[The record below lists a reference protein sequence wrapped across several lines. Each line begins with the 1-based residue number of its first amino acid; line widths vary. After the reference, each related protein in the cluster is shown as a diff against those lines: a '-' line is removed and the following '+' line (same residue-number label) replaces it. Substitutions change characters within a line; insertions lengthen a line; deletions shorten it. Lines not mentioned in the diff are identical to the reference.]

1 MPMTAIN
8 AVTDLSHDGEVAV
21 LTLNSPPV
29 NALSLTVRE
38 GLYAGLQQALASQ
51 ARAVLLIC
59 EGATFIAGADISNLA
74 DMLKDPS
81 VEAIQTLMDSADR
94 PIVAAIHGTALGGG
108 LEVALCADFRV
119 AVASARLGLPE
130 VNLGLLPG
138 AGGTQRLPRVVG
150 PQKAL
155 EMITSGKPVRAPEA
169 LELGLVDELAPEGQ
183 LRAHAVDFAR
193 RVVAEGRPRV
203 RLRDRD
209 DKVAP
214 FRGKPELF
222 DAFREQAAKGF
233 RGQVAP
239 AWIIECVAAAV
250 EKPFDEGLALEK
262 QRFFEAAMSPQSAAR
277 RYYFFAERNAQKVP
291 DAPADTAAREVR
303 RVGVIGAGTMGGGIA
318 MNFANIGLPVTII
331 EMKPEALE
339 HGLAVIR
346 GNYERSRGAK
356 PEETETRM
364 GLLKGSLDMAD
375 LAGCDLV
382 IEAVFENLEV
392 KKQVFKKLDQA
403 CKPGAILASNTS
415 FLNLDEIA
423 SATGR
428 PQDVIG
434 LHFFSPAQVMPL
446 LEIVRGAK
454 TSPQA
459 LATALEVGKRIRK
472 TTVVSRVGPGFIANR
487 VAGARLA
494 EIDRFLLEGLSPA
507 RVDRVIYEFGFPMGP
522 FAMLDLVGLD
532 VIADPPGHQTIR
544 GRMVEAGRRGQ
555 KGGGGFYDYD
565 AKRNPQP
572 SPAADQILA
581 DYRAASGATIK
592 EVSDEEIL
600 ERSLYLEVNEG
611 AKVLEEGIAIRASDI
626 DVALVNGYG
635 WPVDRGGPM
644 YYADQIGLDKVVAK
658 LKEFDLKYGPQYR
671 PAPRLER
678 LAAEGQTLTGKP

>member
-1 MPMTAIN
+1 MTAIN

-277 RYYFFAERNAQKVP
+277 RYYFFA
-291 DAPADTAAREVR
+291 
-303 RVGVIGAGTMGGGIA
+303 
-318 MNFANIGLPVTII
+318 
-331 EMKPEALE
+331 
-339 HGLAVIR
+339 
-346 GNYERSRGAK
+346 
-356 PEETETRM
+356 
-364 GLLKGSLDMAD
+364 
-375 LAGCDLV
+375 
-382 IEAVFENLEV
+382 
-392 KKQVFKKLDQA
+392 
-403 CKPGAILASNTS
+403 
-415 FLNLDEIA
+415 
-423 SATGR
+423 
-428 PQDVIG
+428 
-434 LHFFSPAQVMPL
+434 
-446 LEIVRGAK
+446 
-454 TSPQA
+454 
-459 LATALEVGKRIRK
+459 
-472 TTVVSRVGPGFIANR
+472 
-487 VAGARLA
+487 
-494 EIDRFLLEGLSPA
+494 
-507 RVDRVIYEFGFPMGP
+507 
-522 FAMLDLVGLD
+522 
-532 VIADPPGHQTIR
+532 
-544 GRMVEAGRRGQ
+544 
-555 KGGGGFYDYD
+555 
-565 AKRNPQP
+565 
-572 SPAADQILA
+572 
-581 DYRAASGATIK
+581 
-592 EVSDEEIL
+592 
-600 ERSLYLEVNEG
+600 
-611 AKVLEEGIAIRASDI
+611 
-626 DVALVNGYG
+626 
-635 WPVDRGGPM
+635 
-644 YYADQIGLDKVVAK
+644 
-658 LKEFDLKYGPQYR
+658 
-671 PAPRLER
+671 
-678 LAAEGQTLTGKP
+678 

>member
-1 MPMTAIN
+1 
-8 AVTDLSHDGEVAV
+8 
-21 LTLNSPPV
+21 
-29 NALSLTVRE
+29 
-38 GLYAGLQQALASQ
+38 
-51 ARAVLLIC
+51 
-59 EGATFIAGADISNLA
+59 
-74 DMLKDPS
+74 
-81 VEAIQTLMDSADR
+81 
-94 PIVAAIHGTALGGG
+94 
-108 LEVALCADFRV
+108 
-119 AVASARLGLPE
+119 
-130 VNLGLLPG
+130 
-138 AGGTQRLPRVVG
+138 
-150 PQKAL
+150 
-155 EMITSGKPVRAPEA
+155 
-169 LELGLVDELAPEGQ
+169 
-183 LRAHAVDFAR
+183 
-193 RVVAEGRPRV
+193 
-203 RLRDRD
+203 
-209 DKVAP
+209 
-214 FRGKPELF
+214 
-222 DAFREQAAKGF
+222 
-233 RGQVAP
+233 
-239 AWIIECVAAAV
+239 
-250 EKPFDEGLALEK
+250 
-262 QRFFEAAMSPQSAAR
+262 
-277 RYYFFAERNAQKVP
+277 
-291 DAPADTAAREVR
+291 
-303 RVGVIGAGTMGGGIA
+303 

-403 CKPGAILASNTS
+403 CKPGPILASNTS

-507 RVDRVIYEFGFPMGP
+507 RVDKVLYEFGFPMGP

-565 AKRNPQP
+565 AQRNPQP
-572 SPAADQILA
+572 SAAADQILA
-581 DYRAASGATIK
+581 AYRAASGATIK

>member
-1 MPMTAIN
+1 MTAIN
-8 AVTDLSHDGEVAV
+8 AVTDLSQDGEVAV

-38 GLYAGLQQALASQ
+38 GLFEGFKQALASS
-51 ARAVLLIC
+51 AKAVVVIC
-59 EGATFIAGADISNLA
+59 DGRTFIAGADVSNLA

-81 VEAIQTLMDSADR
+81 IEDIQKLMDGADR
-94 PIVAAIHGTALGGG
+94 PVVAAIHGTALGGG
-108 LEVALCADFRV
+108 LEIALCAHFRV
-119 AVASARLGLPE
+119 AVPSARLGLPE

-138 AGGTQRLPRVVG
+138 AGGTQRLPRVLG

-155 EMITSGKPVRAPEA
+155 EMITSGKPIRAAEA
-169 LELGLVDELAPEGQ
+169 LELGLVDELVAEDG
-183 LRAHAVDFAR
+183 LRAGALSFVRKAL
-193 RVVAEGRPRV
+193 AGGRPLV

-222 DAFREQAAKGF
+222 ETFRQATAKNF

-239 AWIIECVAAAV
+239 DWIVECVEAAV

-262 QRFFEAAMSPQSAAR
+262 QRFFQAAMSPQSAAR
-277 RYYFFAERNAQKVP
+277 RYYFFAERSAQKIPDVP
-291 DAPADTAAREVR
+291 AETAAREVKS
-303 RVGVIGAGTMGGGIA
+303 VGVIGAGTMGGGIA
-318 MNFANIGLPVTII
+318 MNFANIGVPVTII

-339 HGLAVIR
+339 HGLSVIR
-346 GNYERSRGAK
+346 GNYERSRGAR
-356 PEETETRM
+356 PEETEKRM
-364 GLLKGSLDMAD
+364 SLLKGSLDMAD
-375 LAGCDLV
+375 LKDCDLV

-392 KKQVFKKLDQA
+392 KKQVFQKLDQA

-415 FLNLDEIA
+415 YLNLNEIA
-423 SATGR
+423 AATGR

-446 LEIVRGAK
+446 LEIVRGDK
-454 TSPQA
+454 TSPEA
-459 LATALEVGKRIRK
+459 LATAVDLAKRIRK
-472 TTVVSRVGPGFIANR
+472 TIVISRVGPGFIANR
-487 VAGARLA
+487 VAMPRLT
-494 EIDRFLLEGLSPA
+494 EINSFLLEGLPPA
-507 RVDRVIYEFGFPMGP
+507 RVDKVLYEFGFPMGP

-544 GRMVEAGRRGQ
+544 GRMAEAGRRGQ

-565 AKRNPQP
+565 ESRNPRP
-572 SPAADQILA
+572 SPAADKIIE
-581 DYRAASGATIK
+581 DFRIASGAAIK
-592 EVSDEEIL
+592 EVTDEEIL

-611 AKVLEEGIAIRASDI
+611 AKVLEEGIAMRASDI
-626 DVALVNGYG
+626 DVALINGYG

-658 LKEFDLKYGPQYR
+658 LKEFELKYGPQYK

-678 LAAEGQTLTGKP
+678 LAAEGKKLTGKS

>member
-1 MPMTAIN
+1 MTAIN

-38 GLYAGLQQALASQ
+38 GLYAGLQQALASP

-81 VEAIQTLMDSADR
+81 VEAIQTRMDGADR

-108 LEVALCADFRV
+108 LEIALCADFRV

-169 LELGLVDELAPEGQ
+169 LQLGLVDELAPEGQ

-262 QRFFEAAMSPQSAAR
+262 QRFFQAAMSPQSAAR

-356 PEETETRM
+356 PEETQARM

-507 RVDRVIYEFGFPMGP
+507 RVDKVLYEFGFPMGP

-565 AKRNPQP
+565 AQRNPQP
-572 SPAADQILA
+572 SAAADQILA
-581 DYRAASGATIK
+581 AYRAASGATIK

-678 LAAEGQTLTGKP
+678 LAAEGKTLTGKP

>member
-1 MPMTAIN
+1 MTAIN

-38 GLYAGLQQALASQ
+38 GLYAGLQQALASP

-81 VEAIQTLMDSADR
+81 VEAIQTRMDGADR

-108 LEVALCADFRV
+108 LEIALCADFRV

-169 LELGLVDELAPEGQ
+169 LQLGLVDELAPEGQ

-262 QRFFEAAMSPQSAAR
+262 QRFFQAAMSPQSAAR

-507 RVDRVIYEFGFPMGP
+507 RVDKVLYEFGFPMGP

-565 AKRNPQP
+565 AQRNPQP

-581 DYRAASGATIK
+581 AYRAASGATIK

-678 LAAEGQTLTGKP
+678 LAAEGKTLTGKP

>member
-1 MPMTAIN
+1 MTAIN

-29 NALSLTVRE
+29 NALSLPVRE
-38 GLYAGLQQALASQ
+38 GLHEGLKQALASP

-81 VEAIQTLMDSADR
+81 IEAIQTQMDGADR

-108 LEVALCADFRV
+108 LEIALSADFRV
-119 AVASARLGLPE
+119 AVATARLGLPE

-138 AGGTQRLPRVVG
+138 AGGTQRLPRAVG

-169 LELGLVDELAPEGQ
+169 LQLGLVDELAPEGQ

-262 QRFFEAAMSPQSAAR
+262 QRFFQAAMSPQSAAR

-392 KKQVFKKLDQA
+392 KKQVFQKLDQA

-507 RVDRVIYEFGFPMGP
+507 RVDKVLYEFGFPMGP

-572 SPAADQILA
+572 SPAADQVLA
-581 DYRAASGATIK
+581 AYRAASGATIK

-644 YYADQIGLDKVVAK
+644 YYADQVGLDKVVAK
-658 LKEFDLKYGPQYR
+658 LKEFELRYGPQYK